1 VIDIKMIREA
11 VMDHCIALHCIALHC
26 IALHCIALHCIA
38 LHCIALHCIA
48 LHCSIEMDMCPS
60 KSNSLPTENDN
71 LELN

>member
-11 VMDHCIALHCIALHC
+11 VMD
-26 IALHCIALHCIA
+26 HCIALHCIA